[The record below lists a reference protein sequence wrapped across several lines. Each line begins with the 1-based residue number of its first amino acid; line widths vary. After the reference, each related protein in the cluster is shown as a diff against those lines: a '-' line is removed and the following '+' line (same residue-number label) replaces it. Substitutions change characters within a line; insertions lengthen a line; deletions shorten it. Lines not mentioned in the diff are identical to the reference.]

1 MRLHASVIEK
11 LLYIVQNYGGHEHD
25 HKLRSKLQEI
35 DLTPYERRNTPGQ
48 EVILVLTEDYMKQL
62 AGTAGR

>member
-25 HKLRSKLQEI
+25 TKLRQKFNEI
-35 DLTPYERRNTPGQ
+35 DLTPYEKRSGNQ

-62 AGTAGR
+62 AGTPR

>member
-25 HKLRSKLQEI
+25 TKLRNKLNEI
-35 DLTPYERRNTPGQ
+35 DLTPYERRNTPNQ

-62 AGTAGR
+62 SGVR

>member
-1 MRLHASVIEK
+1 MRLHSSVVNK
-11 LLYIVQNYGGHEHD
+11 LLYLVQNYGGHEHD
-25 HKLRSKLQEI
+25 TKLREKLEAV
-35 DLTPYERRNTPGQ
+35 DLTPYERQQTPGQ

>member
-1 MRLHASVIEK
+1 MRLHISVVEK

-25 HKLRSKLQEI
+25 TKLRTKLQEL
-35 DLTPYERRNTPGQ
+35 DLTPYERQHTPGQ